1 MLPSGAKAPLIFLD
15 LDVRAKARTL
25 QNLSGEAI
33 LMDWLKPDLDVRAKA
48 RTLQNLSG
56 EAILMDWLKPVPFKT
71 CLVKRS

>member
-33 LMDWLKPDLDVRAKA
+33 LMDWLKP
-48 RTLQNLSG
+48 
-56 EAILMDWLKPVPFKT
+56 VPFKT